1 MIEIIEKINLRD
13 GKKYLTGESY
23 GDTYFVPVVDGVEL
37 SCAAETW
44 EMAMLIGLGR
54 KFDGTNSHF
63 AYYAGRM
70 LGIKSAWTE
79 Q

>member
-1 MIEIIEKINLRD
+1 MIEIIEKSNIHK
-13 GKKYLTGESY
+13 GEKYITGESY
-23 GDTYFVPVVDGVEL
+23 GDTYFVPVIDGIEL
-37 SCAAETW
+37 SSAAETW

-54 KFDGTNSHF
+54 KFDGNNSHF

-79 Q
+79 

>member
-1 MIEIIEKINLRD
+1 MIEIIEKSNIHK
-13 GKKYLTGESY
+13 GKKYITGESY

-37 SCAAETW
+37 SYMAETW

-54 KFDGTNSHF
+54 KLDGINTRF
-63 AYYAGRM
+63 PEYAGRM

-79 Q
+79 